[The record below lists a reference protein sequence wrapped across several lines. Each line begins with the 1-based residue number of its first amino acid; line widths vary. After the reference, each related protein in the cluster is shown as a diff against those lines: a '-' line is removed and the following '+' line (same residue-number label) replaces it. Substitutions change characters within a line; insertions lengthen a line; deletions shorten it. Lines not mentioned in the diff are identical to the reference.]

1 MKTKI
6 KKVFVLQ
13 LIIMMIVISLVGC
26 GLPKE
31 SEFQAVV
38 NCAVKLKNMA
48 VDPESFE
55 ISGTCYYA
63 MTRPAN
69 NKNLYE
75 FIFISYKAK
84 NRYGVSST
92 DVAFFRDGEYVGSE
106 SEYSSGTYKYN
117 KDAWE
122 TLYFLYA
129 EDVYLKQ
136 QFNYEY
142 SKAEVKKGM
151 KKYY

>member
-6 KKVFVLQ
+6 KKVVMLQ
-13 LIIMMIVISLVGC
+13 LIIMIVISLIGC

-31 SEFQAVV
+31 SEFQSVV

-48 VDPESFE
+48 VDQDSFE

-63 MTRPAN
+63 MTRPTDS
-69 NKNLYE
+69 KNLYE

-84 NRYGVSST
+84 NRYGVSSI
-92 DVAFFRDGEYVGSE
+92 DVAFFRDGKYVGSE

-122 TLYFLYA
+122 TLYFLEA
-129 EDVYLKQ
+129 EGVYLKQ
-136 QFNYEY
+136 QFNYKY
-142 SKAEVKKGM
+142 SKGEVKRGM
-151 KKYY
+151 KKY